1 MRKVLSTIPVALL
14 TLCAI
19 GLASCTDLSIGT
31 VESNLPRNTSFSFVS
46 FQGTKTYKMS
56 CGLNAGMLLE
66 YSGKIENGS
75 ITVSY
80 KVNGEKTEL
89 FKLEGEQD
97 ENGTLQLET
106 EGQFYVILETNEKC
120 VNGSFHF
127 EIKK

>member
-19 GLASCTDLSIGT
+19 GLTSCTDLSIGT
-31 VESNLPRNTSFSFVS
+31 VESNLPHKTSLSFAS

-56 CGLNAGMLLE
+56 CSQDAGMLLE

-75 ITVSY
+75 ITISY

-97 ENGTLQLET
+97 DNGALQLQT
-106 EGQFYVILETNEKC
+106 EGLFYVILETNEKC